1 MFSGI
6 NNAGGIEM
14 GKIKHRKI
22 SAKIM
27 RSILLVNI
35 ISLVIIGLIV
45 GFLVSDRVGGQAREA
60 AETQISESVNLYEQ
74 YFSNIE
80 SAVSIIVN
88 DIRADIDV
96 NKALRDKSYLQD
108 YKKELSKRLET
119 IGENTDLT
127 RSIYVYFNTVKF
139 DQEVDVWMLKQE
151 DGSYE
156 LQDSFGYD
164 YYLDYNAWY
173 TEPIDNKKTLWTFP
187 YNSSAGGLIT
197 SYVTPIIV
205 DGEAIALVG
214 MDLYLE
220 DIERILNETE
230 LFDTGYLYLMHPDGR
245 IIIHER
251 WGWEDSDGDG
261 TAETPSNMLDQGDY
275 QDLLDEMNENGTGFV
290 SYKRDDDS
298 KVIAAYGHLKNGWIV
313 ASSIPEREVLTV
325 VFALVTVMAIVIVI
339 SVAVS
344 IIVSIFMGRS
354 ITKPIKK
361 IVEAIEKI
369 KDGDFTTVVHVK
381 SKDET
386 RLLAEGLN
394 DMSSSVRDLIVEAK
408 HVSKDMVDAA
418 SNLAAMS
425 EETNA
430 TVDQVAMTIQEIGKG
445 TQETAG
451 DAETG
456 AEIAA
461 DINDQFVKLMDNSD
475 AMKDNAEIAIEMNQ
489 TGLGALSSLKEKSDQ
504 ANSSNVKVK
513 DAIDNL
519 DLKANTITDIIQTIT
534 SIAEQTNLLALNASI
549 EAARA
554 GEAGRGFAVVA
565 DEIRK
570 LAESSS
576 EAADEI
582 RNIIVDIQS
591 VSKET
596 VHVMNEVTE
605 MNDQQNTALID
616 VNQSFDKI
624 FSSVEGISRQIE
636 TVTEELKGL
645 DDSKNKL
652 VTAVN
657 NISAISEETAAAT
670 EEVEISMDEQ
680 TNAVEQVALSAER
693 LNTLSSELNRK
704 IDFFKV

>member
-1 MFSGI
+1 
-6 NNAGGIEM
+6 M
-14 GKIKHRKI
+14 GRKKHRKI

-60 AETQISESVNLYEQ
+60 AETQISQSINQYEQ
-74 YFSNIE
+74 YFSDIE
-80 SAVSIIVN
+80 SAVSVIVN
-88 DIRADIDV
+88 DIRADVDV

-108 YKKELSKRLET
+108 YKKELANRLGT
-119 IGENTDLT
+119 IGENTDLS
-127 RSIYVYFNTVKF
+127 RSIYVYFNTIEF
-139 DQEVDVWMLKQE
+139 DQEVDVWMLRQD

-164 YYLDYNAWY
+164 YYTEYHSWY
-173 TEPIDNKKTLWTFP
+173 SEPIDNKQTLWTFP
-187 YNSSAGGLIT
+187 YVSSAGGLIT

-205 DGEAIALVG
+205 DGKAIALVG

-220 DIERILNETE
+220 DVERILAETQ
-230 LFDTGYLYLMHPDGR
+230 LYTSGYMYIMHPDGR
-245 IIIHER
+245 VISHPKVPWI
-251 WGWEDSDGDG
+251 DTDGDG
-261 TAETPSNMLDQGDY
+261 APDTPENMLDKGDY
-275 QDLLDEMNENGTGFV
+275 QFLLDKMNSVDADFV
-290 SYKRDDDS
+290 SYKRDDGEN
-298 KVIAAYGHLKNGWIV
+298 VIAAFGHLNNGWIV
-313 ASSIPEREVLTV
+313 ASSIPEKEVLTV
-325 VFALVTVMAIVIVI
+325 VSTLVTIMIIIIVV
-339 SVAVS
+339 SVVVAVV
-344 IIVSIFMGRS
+344 VSVLMGNS

-369 KDGDFTTVVHVK
+369 RDGDFTTVVNVK

-386 RLLAEGLN
+386 MLLANGLN
-394 DMSSSVRDLIVEAK
+394 EMSSSVRDLITEAK
-408 HVSKDMVDAA
+408 HVSRDMVDAA

-430 TVDQVAMTIQEIGKG
+430 TVDQVAMTIQEIAKG

-461 DINDQFVKLMDNSD
+461 DINNQFVKLMENSD
-475 AMKDNAEIAIEMNQ
+475 AMKDNAEVAIEMNQ
-489 TGLGALSSLKEKSDQ
+489 TGLNALSSLKDKSEQ
-504 ANSSNVKVK
+504 ANSSNVRVK

-565 DEIRK
+565 EEIRK

-591 VSKET
+591 VSKDT

-605 MNDQQNTALID
+605 MNEQQNSALID

-624 FSSVEGISRQIE
+624 FSSVEGISKQIE
-636 TVTEELKGL
+636 TVTQELEGL

-680 TNAVEQVALSAER
+680 THAVEQVAMSAER
-693 LNTLSSELNRK
+693 LNELSSELNRK
-704 IDFFKV
+704 IDYFKV